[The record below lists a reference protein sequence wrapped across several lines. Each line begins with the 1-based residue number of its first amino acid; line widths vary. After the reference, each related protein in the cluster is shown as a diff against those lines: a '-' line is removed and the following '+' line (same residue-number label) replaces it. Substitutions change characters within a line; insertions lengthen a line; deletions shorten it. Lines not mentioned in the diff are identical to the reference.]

1 MTELRLT
8 RRQKEDP
15 VLVGWV
21 RFQDWVLE
29 NSRVILGVVGVAAAL
44 GIVTFLWMRTRADSE
59 AKASGALAEASAL
72 YWRGDYGPLIQRAN
86 DIKREYGGTKAATEA
101 ERMLGDAYF
110 WQGDFAKAKESYES
124 YLKKTPASSQ
134 LRPGVER
141 SMAQALESQK
151 QYTQAAEIYER
162 LAAADGPRDVR
173 GELYYA
179 AGRAWQEAGRLDKAK
194 PVYQKLA
201 AEFGDTPSAGDA
213 EIALGELEAQGK

>member
-1 MTELRLT
+1 VT
-8 RRQKEDP
+8 
-15 VLVGWV
+15 WA

-29 NSRVILGVVGVAAAL
+29 NSRIVLGVVGVAAAL
-44 GIVTFLWMRTRADSE
+44 ALVSFLWLRTRADAE
-59 AKASGALAEASAL
+59 AKASGKMAEASAL
-72 YWRGDYGPLIQRAN
+72 YWRGEYGPLIQRAN

-110 WQGDFAKAKESYES
+110 WQGDFKKSAEAYEG
-124 YLKKTPASSQ
+124 YLKKAPSGSQ

-151 QYTQAAEIYER
+151 EYAKAAAIYER
-162 LAAADGPRDVR
+162 LASVDGPRDVR

-179 AGRAWQEAGRLDKAK
+179 AGRARQEAGDLVKAK
-194 PVYQKLA
+194 AIYQKLTV
-201 AEFGDTPSAGDA
+201 ELGDTPSAGDA

>member
-15 VLVGWV
+15 VLVTWV

-29 NSRVILGVVGVAAAL
+29 NSRIILGVLGVAAAL
-44 GIVTFLWMRTRADSE
+44 ALVGFLWLRTRADAE
-59 AKASGALAEASAL
+59 AKASGKMAEASAL
-72 YWRGDYGPLIQRAN
+72 YWRGDYGPLIQRVN

-110 WQGDFAKAKESYES
+110 WQGDFKKAADAYAA
-124 YLKKTPASSQ
+124 YLKKTPSGSQ

-151 QYTQAAEIYER
+151 EYKKAAEIYER
-162 LAAADGPRDVR
+162 LAAIDGPRDVR

-179 AGRAWQEAGRLDKAK
+179 AGRAWQEAGDLAKAK
-194 PVYQKLA
+194 AIYQKLA
-201 AEFGDTPSAGDA
+201 TEFGDAPSAGDA